1 MNFWKNWHPTTIN
14 GLQKEQCQERQLEL
28 ELNSITSLAA
38 QMATLSQQ
46 QGKMNVNAIQT
57 NVVCD
62 HCAGNHSSVD
72 C

>member
-1 MNFWKNWHPTTIN
+1 MLGKTV
-14 GLQKEQCQERQLEL
+14 GVL

-46 QGKMNVNAIQT
+46 LGKMNVNAIQT

-62 HCAGNHSSVD
+62 HCSRNH
-72 C
+72 